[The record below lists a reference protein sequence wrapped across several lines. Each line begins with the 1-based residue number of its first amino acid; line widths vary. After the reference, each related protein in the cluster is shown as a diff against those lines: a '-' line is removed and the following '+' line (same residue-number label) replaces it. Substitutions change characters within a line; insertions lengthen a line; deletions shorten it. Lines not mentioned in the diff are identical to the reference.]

1 LPGKASQRL
10 PICIVGPGR
19 LGAALAINLHRAGWR
34 VEKLGVRSG
43 ARRSGKT
50 GRLARGGGAGV
61 VRLGESE
68 LPSGLVWITVPDD
81 RIATVAEVLAG
92 RQDWRGMTGFHSSG
106 AVSRGGLGPVRARGA
121 GGDP

>member
-1 LPGKASQRL
+1 MPAKASQRP

-19 LGAALAINLHRAGWR
+19 LGAALAINLHRAGWT
-34 VEKLGVRSG
+34 VERLVVRSG

-50 GRLARGGGAGV
+50 ARLARAVGASV

-81 RIATVAEVLAG
+81 AIAGDMKDPALEDV
-92 RQDWRGMTGFHSSG
+92 
-106 AVSRGGLGPVRARGA
+106 VRR
-121 GGDP
+121 